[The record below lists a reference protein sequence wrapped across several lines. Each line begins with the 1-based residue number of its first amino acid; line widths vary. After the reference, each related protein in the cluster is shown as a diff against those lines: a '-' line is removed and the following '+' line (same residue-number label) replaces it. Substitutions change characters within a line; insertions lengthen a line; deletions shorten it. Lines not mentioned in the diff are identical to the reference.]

1 MIRVIVLLSSYN
13 GEKYIKQQIDSILN
27 QTGVEVIIMV
37 RDDGSKDN
45 TISILED
52 YQRNVSSFE
61 LIKGDNC
68 GSTASFS
75 RLLAYA
81 YSKFGNDVLYAFSD
95 QDDVW
100 QKEKLL
106 VASKRL
112 DIKSTIPMLYCSNL
126 TCVDEF
132 LNVLKPMRNR
142 INGFPKSSTLICP
155 IATGCTMVF
164 TPSAAELYV
173 SSYTEKV
180 RMHDIWLSQIC
191 AFLGS
196 VYYDNDAYILYRQ
209 HGGNQI
215 GNKSNIKDK
224 LLAKYKSLK
233 TLNSQ
238 HDRENDAKTF
248 FKQFG
253 NLLSPED
260 FEMVDTVASYKS
272 SIKKRWRFFL
282 AVRKGQLKRLVAPNF
297 WLYIRIILGTV

>member
-112 DIKSTIPMLYCSNL
+112 DIKSTIPMLY
-126 TCVDEF
+126 
-132 LNVLKPMRNR
+132 
-142 INGFPKSSTLICP
+142 
-155 IATGCTMVF
+155 
-164 TPSAAELYV
+164 
-173 SSYTEKV
+173 
-180 RMHDIWLSQIC
+180 
-191 AFLGS
+191 
-196 VYYDNDAYILYRQ
+196 
-209 HGGNQI
+209 
-215 GNKSNIKDK
+215 
-224 LLAKYKSLK
+224 
-233 TLNSQ
+233 
-238 HDRENDAKTF
+238 
-248 FKQFG
+248 
-253 NLLSPED
+253 
-260 FEMVDTVASYKS
+260 
-272 SIKKRWRFFL
+272 
-282 AVRKGQLKRLVAPNF
+282 
-297 WLYIRIILGTV
+297 

>member
-1 MIRVIVLLSSYN
+1 MFPFL
-13 GEKYIKQQIDSILN
+13 
-27 QTGVEVIIMV
+27 QTD
-37 RDDGSKDN
+37 R
-45 TISILED
+45 
-52 YQRNVSSFE
+52 
-61 LIKGDNC
+61 
-68 GSTASFS
+68 
-75 RLLAYA
+75 
-81 YSKFGNDVLYAFSD
+81 
-95 QDDVW
+95 
-100 QKEKLL
+100 
-106 VASKRL
+106 
-112 DIKSTIPMLYCSNL
+112 
-126 TCVDEF
+126 
-132 LNVLKPMRNR
+132 
-142 INGFPKSSTLICP
+142 
-155 IATGCTMVF
+155 
-164 TPSAAELYV
+164 
-173 SSYTEKV
+173 
-180 RMHDIWLSQIC
+180 
-191 AFLGS
+191 S

-272 SIKKRWRFFL
+272 SIKNRWRFFL